1 MEKSASAFR
10 TISEVADVLETPAHV
25 LRFWES
31 RFPQIKPVKRAG
43 GRRYYRPGDVAL
55 LAGIKRLLHD
65 EGMTIRG
72 VQKILREQGVRHV
85 SGMSETESEAAE
97 ALQAAFPPEVPEFGD
112 DMPEAQVVSLSDWV
126 GAAETAEPDVAVPVI
141 PAPDM
146 PAPDMPA
153 PEPVTAEA
161 PPPASPIAPVIT
173 DDEIVEEDAFRSA
186 LDWAKSLTET
196 ETRVARPADAIL
208 QLTERVASETIR
220 IVETT
225 PVDSVEDL
233 FAAEV
238 YSAADDEG
246 RDDYL
251 DDDALTPGAAIDSLV
266 PDSGDTEAAAIA
278 ALESHPA
285 PQAPLEP
292 TESVPVAADDAAMAA
307 APVLDDVTDI
317 DAAPVLDAAPD
328 IDDAGIWLPTHLRR
342 HSAADLAAQ
351 APALRALHARLTA
364 LHARVADAARSS
376 RM

>member
-141 PAPDM
+141 

-307 APVLDDVTDI
+307 APVLD
-317 DAAPVLDAAPD
+317 AAPD